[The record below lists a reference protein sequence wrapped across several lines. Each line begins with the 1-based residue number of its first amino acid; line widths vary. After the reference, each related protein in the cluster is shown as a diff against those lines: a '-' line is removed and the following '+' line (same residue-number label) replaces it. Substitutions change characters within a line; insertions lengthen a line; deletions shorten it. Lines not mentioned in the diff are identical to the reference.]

1 MCTPTSRTTN
11 LASRFPDVH
20 MGRSHSYIPDFWV
33 RLVKHEESDVE
44 RTLII
49 EVSGSQKSPGP
60 TQQKAATA
68 RDSWCTAVNNH
79 GGFGRWGYIEMTDPI
94 NFKASITEAIQA
106 RYEDAPNHRRSR
118 TS

>member
-1 MCTPTSRTTN
+1 M
-11 LASRFPDVH
+11 
-20 MGRSHSYIPDFWV
+20 
-33 RLVKHEESDVE
+33 
-44 RTLII
+44 
-49 EVSGSQKSPGP
+49 SGSQKIPGP

-106 RYEDAPNHRRSR
+106 LYEDAPIIGDPELLDFNATDSDRSAR
-118 TS
+118 GA